1 MSSAP
6 ARHLAELTRDLIRD
20 VPALAGAL
28 PDAEALR
35 RDPAGAPRR
44 EVYLLGTIK
53 SGKSTLVNALLG
65 RDVMPRGAGVK
76 TFNLTRA
83 RRAEQFCSRVLFHAE
98 AELRE
103 RFAFDFRMLGF
114 AFELPDA
121 PYSKAG
127 TEALGALLEEF
138 ERACAED
145 ERLADVDAD
154 ASLLGLLPRSLAR
167 IRHGIAGLTE
177 LHARWDEALVEELRR
192 SGRLEFPAE
201 RFDEYLSWTTS
212 TDLAA
217 LIRGIELDLPA
228 AEEAL
233 PENIELVDCQ
243 GSDSLN
249 ALDFADVESVVQ
261 RADAILYVIQ
271 SRLGLRQ
278 GDRDLLRHLAQA
290 GAAERL
296 LPVLNVDAFD
306 PLDGA
311 DLHALQ
317 ARVTED
323 LGRTVGRELPLMVVA
338 GLAELDAVL
347 GDGEELALMA
357 SLWKRRDAGAV
368 LEQIRAGAGTLRAR
382 LAELAVA
389 PRPDAEN
396 EQRLRGLLHQCRA
409 VAGTALERDEALLG
423 TDASG
428 MSRAE
433 ALAAVQRILDGER
446 QRLREDATARVTEA
460 LAEDGPLQREID
472 AFLAEQDTRYP
483 LRRAVPE
490 ALLAERK
497 PQRVVDAAL
506 ATFNGDWLGAEDT
519 LRGQNLADVRHWLGE
534 RLETAYE
541 RIARMLPDSARSGA
555 LLTERG
561 EAVRP
566 AGSDAVRRDPRGA
579 IERVMEPVPVPRLL
593 PPVVLPLAVRQ
604 ALMAV
609 FVSRGLVARLRR
621 AEKLDAD
628 ALLARRVETLWR
640 RALAAGFRQAAEDR
654 PHAMANARE
663 NHKFQYCY
671 RIADLFVGVLTAEIL
686 GDVEGHYA
694 ELARLAA
701 DERLL
706 LTDSARQRVERY
718 LRELDRLEAAA
729 AD

>member
-6 ARHLAELTRDLIRD
+6 SRHLAELTRDVIRD
-20 VPALAGAL
+20 VPALGGAL
-28 PDAEALR
+28 PDAELLL

-83 RRAEQFCSRVLFHAE
+83 RRAEQLCSRVLFHAE

-121 PYSKAG
+121 PYSKEG
-127 TEALGALLEEF
+127 SEALGALLEEF
-138 ERACAED
+138 ERACRED

-154 ASLLGLLPRSLAR
+154 APLLGLLPRSLAR
-167 IRHGIAGLTE
+167 IRHGIAGLAE
-177 LHARWDEALVEELRR
+177 LHARWDEAVVEDLRR
-192 SGRLEFPAE
+192 NGRLEFPEE
-201 RFDEYLSWTTS
+201 RFDGYLPWTTS

-217 LIRGIELDLPA
+217 LIRGIEIDLPA
-228 AEEAL
+228 AGDPL
-233 PENIELVDCQ
+233 PANLELIDCQ

-261 RADAILYVIQ
+261 RADAIVYVIQ

-306 PLDGA
+306 PLQRAELD
-311 DLHALQ
+311 ALQ
-317 ARVTED
+317 ARVTAD
-323 LGRTVGRELPLMVVA
+323 LARTVGRELPLIAVA
-338 GLAELDAVL
+338 GLAELDAAT
-347 GDGEELALMA
+347 GDDEELALMA
-357 SLWKRRDAGAV
+357 SLWTRRDAGAV
-368 LEQIRAGAGTLRAR
+368 LARIRAGAGVLRTR
-382 LAELAVA
+382 LAELARA
-389 PRPDAEN
+389 SRPEAEAA
-396 EQRLRGLLHQCRA
+396 QRLRGLLHQCRT
-409 VAGTALERDEALLG
+409 VAGAALERDAALLG

-446 QRLREDATARVTEA
+446 QRLREDAAARVTEA

-472 AFLAEQDTRYP
+472 AFLAEQDAKHA
-483 LRRAVPE
+483 LRRPVPE
-490 ALLAERK
+490 ALLSERR

-506 ATFNGDWLGAEDT
+506 ATFNADWLGAEDT
-519 LRGQNLADVRHWLGE
+519 LRRQNLAEVRHWLGE
-534 RLETAYE
+534 RLESAYE

-555 LLTERG
+555 LLAEGEGLERPT
-561 EAVRP
+561 A
-566 AGSDAVRRDPRGA
+566 ADAVRRDPRGA
-579 IERVMEPVPVPRLL
+579 IERVMDPVPVPRLL
-593 PPVVLPLAVRQ
+593 APVVLPLAVRQ
-604 ALMAV
+604 ALMAL
-609 FVSRGLVARLRR
+609 FVSRGLVTRLRR
-621 AEKLDAD
+621 TERLDA
-628 ALLARRVETLWR
+628 ASLLARRVETLWR
-640 RALAAGFRQAAEDR
+640 RTLAAGFRQAAEDR

-686 GDVEGHYA
+686 GDVERHYA
-694 ELARLAA
+694 QLARLAA
-701 DERLL
+701 GERLL
-706 LTDSARQRVERY
+706 LTDAARRRVERY
-718 LRELDRLEAAA
+718 LQDLERLE
-729 AD
+729 DELPD